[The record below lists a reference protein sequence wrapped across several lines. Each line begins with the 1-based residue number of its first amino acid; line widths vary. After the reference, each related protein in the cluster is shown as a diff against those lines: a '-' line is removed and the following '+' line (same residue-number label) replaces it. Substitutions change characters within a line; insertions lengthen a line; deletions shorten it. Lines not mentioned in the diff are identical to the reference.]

1 MIKYWSA
8 VKLLGLAYA
17 KYDPT
22 RVYELEQDEST
33 GTYYM
38 DMYVG
43 TKMEEVHMLIDSQ
56 ANGTAIQYNQ
66 KESKRSIVHHNK
78 RNIVEMPGGR
88 AQGFET
94 TDQLCLDDDEDICLM
109 DFDFLWAEHSFKYPS
124 VHDIEIGGVINFNRY
139 GVDNDEY
146 RSKQLVYDLI
156 DEELFFNSTI

>member
-56 ANGTAIQYNQ
+56 ANGTAI
-66 KESKRSIVHHNK
+66 
-78 RNIVEMPGGR
+78 
-88 AQGFET
+88 
-94 TDQLCLDDDEDICLM
+94 
-109 DFDFLWAEHSFKYPS
+109 
-124 VHDIEIGGVINFNRY
+124 
-139 GVDNDEY
+139 
-146 RSKQLVYDLI
+146 
-156 DEELFFNSTI
+156 